1 MKAVGGGTRGEP
13 FVVSLLSYVCPFLL
27 TCIDNNWDTEKLW
40 IDESAW
46 LNGVGACFYVVY
58 LCLFLLLADADDRR
72 TTVQKWIPAGAAYI
86 GLTAVAGLLI
96 ESTVAVKWLCTLA
109 GVASACVSLI
119 LALYVVMSTKLTE
132 NKILHSE
139 Y

>member
-1 MKAVGGGTRGEP
+1 
-13 FVVSLLSYVCPFLL
+13 
-27 TCIDNNWDTEKLW
+27 
-40 IDESAW
+40 
-46 LNGVGACFYVVY
+46 
-58 LCLFLLLADADDRR
+58 LADADDRR